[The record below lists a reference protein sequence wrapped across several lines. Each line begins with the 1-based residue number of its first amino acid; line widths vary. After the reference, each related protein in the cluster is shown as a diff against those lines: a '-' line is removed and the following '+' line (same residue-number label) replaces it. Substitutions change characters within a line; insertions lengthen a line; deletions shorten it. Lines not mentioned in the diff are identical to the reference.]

1 MVLVVVVVVEIA
13 EGGNRGPA
21 ADDNADA
28 EDDKKAPLPMDFIRI
43 TTDDAT
49 LAASSLS
56 MSSARLIFDC

>member
-1 MVLVVVVVVEIA
+1 MVEIA

-56 MSSARLIFDC
+56 SSAVGRMLDC